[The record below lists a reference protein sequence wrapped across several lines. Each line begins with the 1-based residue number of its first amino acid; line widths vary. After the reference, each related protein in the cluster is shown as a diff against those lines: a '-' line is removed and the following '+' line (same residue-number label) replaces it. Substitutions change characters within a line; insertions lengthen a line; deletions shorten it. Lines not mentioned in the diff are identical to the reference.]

1 MTVEVYNRCGSCRH
15 FREEFTDRLGRTM
28 GTCLGRPTHPQ
39 AGAQEFGCGEYHL
52 DRNRLVPGTVVPDDA
67 DLSPRQR
74 EMGKRMAAMHARP
87 QPRASSR
94 HEPSRSERSPR
105 AASPQTTSIE
115 TTRTRLRDIPL
126 DDEGDSMDR
135 DALKAVLAEVL
146 DETLGLSDAPMHPRY
161 RGGKVIVQPANL
173 ELQAK
178 ELEIDALFRKV
189 VAIRDKLRVLEQ
201 KINGS
206 DKLDSQDK
214 VQIQQ
219 YITSCYGSLTSFNF
233 LFRDREDWFVGQG

>member
-52 DRNRLVPGTVVPDDA
+52 DRARLVPGTPVPDDA

-74 EMGKRMAAMHARP
+74 EMQKRMAAMHARP
-87 QPRASSR
+87 QPRAARQVPAGRPDGSG
-94 HEPSRSERSPR
+94 PR
-105 AASPQTTSIE
+105 AQRPDDAPRE
-115 TTRTRLRDIPL
+115 RLREIPL
-126 DDEGDSMDR
+126 DDEGEGMDR

-146 DETLGLSDAPMHPRY
+146 DETLGLSDAPMHPRF
-161 RGGKVIVQPANL
+161 RGGKVIVQPANP

-178 ELEIDALFRKV
+178 ELEVEALFRKV

-206 DKLDSQDK
+206 DKLDSHDK

-233 LFRDREDWFVGQG
+233 LFRERDDWFVGQG